1 MKDFIKITMW
11 LFLFVFPVLLIVM
24 ILKYLRLEDEALL
37 IAISVLLL
45 SNFFIVS
52 YITFVYGNKWTNKVY
67 NSLKSIFNL
76 KK

>member
-11 LFLFVFPVLLIVM
+11 LLLIILPVLIITIV
-24 ILKYLRLEDEALL
+24 LKYLRMEGESLRL
-37 IAISVLLL
+37 AISLVFF
-45 SNFFIVS
+45 SNFFVAS
-52 YITFVYGNKWTNKVY
+52 YIMFTYGNQWTKKVY

>member
-37 IAISVLLL
+37 IAISALML
-45 SNFFIVS
+45 SNFFVAS
-52 YITFVYGNKWTNKVY
+52 YIMFTYGNQWTKKVY